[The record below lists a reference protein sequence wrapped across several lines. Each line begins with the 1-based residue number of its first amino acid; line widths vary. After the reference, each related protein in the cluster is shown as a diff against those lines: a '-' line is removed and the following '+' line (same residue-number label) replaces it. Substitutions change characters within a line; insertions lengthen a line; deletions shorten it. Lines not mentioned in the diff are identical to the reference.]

1 MAAFLSSCECGADIG
16 NSDHKFCTSCGLELL
31 PNEQTIVTFYFSRG
45 FEYKSIIHMLSKR
58 HGIKMSERT
67 LKNRLKEF
75 GLRRK
80 LALYDE
86 AEVRRQIEQEMEGP
100 GCMAGYRSMWHTLS
114 MKGIRVP
121 RRVVEE
127 IMRELDPEGCETRRR
142 KRLRRRKYRAPGPN
156 YCWHVDGYDKLKPY
170 GFPIHG
176 CIDGWSRKI
185 MWLRLVR
192 SNNLPETAASHFV
205 DCVDDYGGCPVKLR
219 TDCGTENV
227 IMAAMQ
233 CEFRQD
239 VGAHIYGSSP
249 ANQRIEGWWSFYRR
263 NRSTWW
269 INYFKDMIENEK
281 FNPGNELEKE
291 CIWFSFSGIIQKDL
305 DFVKEHWNTHRIR
318 DSRHDTVPGR
328 PDELF
333 CLPEDHGGVD
343 GLILPISA
351 AQIDHFRENFL
362 QVEEET
368 NVYQEYFNYVLS
380 NSDLQEPRDWKEAEN
395 LYLALLSVARG

>member
-1 MAAFLSSCECGADIG
+1 M
-16 NSDHKFCTSCGLELL
+16 
-31 PNEQTIVTFYFSRG
+31 
-45 FEYKSIIHMLSKR
+45 
-58 HGIKMSERT
+58 
-67 LKNRLKEF
+67 
-75 GLRRK
+75 
-80 LALYDE
+80 
-86 AEVRRQIEQEMEGP
+86 
-100 GCMAGYRSMWHTLS
+100 
-114 MKGIRVP
+114 
-121 RRVVEE
+121 
-127 IMRELDPEGCETRRR
+127 
-142 KRLRRRKYRAPGPN
+142 
-156 YCWHVDGYDKLKPY
+156 
-170 GFPIHG
+170 
-176 CIDGWSRKI
+176 
-185 MWLRLVR
+185 
-192 SNNLPETAASHFV
+192 
-205 DCVDDYGGCPVKLR
+205 KLR